1 MLLFLF
7 DIKLEHRLLSAD
19 IGWCTGKSAYDLTE
33 DNAILLGWLLSRYE
47 SVAWIPNVVAFMA
60 MLGVG
65 AKHLVLLPAPA
76 PVSAAAVL
84 SYSSTVASS
93 VLSWSTM
100 TADYGVY
107 HSGKASAYVSLTMLV
122 PLVTF
127 LTVSEY
133 SHILIWLS

>member
-1 MLLFLF
+1 M
-7 DIKLEHRLLSAD
+7 
-19 IGWCTGKSAYDLTE
+19 
-33 DNAILLGWLLSRYE
+33 
-47 SVAWIPNVVAFMA
+47 AWIPNVVAFMA

-127 LTVSEY
+127 LTVCEY